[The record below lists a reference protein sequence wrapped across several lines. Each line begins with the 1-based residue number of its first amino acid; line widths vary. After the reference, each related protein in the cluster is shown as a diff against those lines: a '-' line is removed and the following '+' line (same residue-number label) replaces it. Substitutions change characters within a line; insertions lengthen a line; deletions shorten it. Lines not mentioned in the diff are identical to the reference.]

1 MTGIDGYNWGS
12 VGWTNPIPG
21 DPDVVRGIGGQF
33 ADLADNANQQSSLL
47 SSVGS
52 DASGVWKGGA
62 ADAFH
67 PTVAKLP
74 GQLDKLV
81 TSYRDAGNALKEG
94 PKKKKRRGRKLL
106 LVVVTAGV
114 ALAVSEGLRNK
125 LLDALF
131 GKEEEFEYTSTTSPP
146 TPAPSPA

>member
-12 VGWTNPIPG
+12 VGWSNPIPG

-33 ADLADNANQQSSLL
+33 ADLADEASQQNSLL
-47 SSVGS
+47 QSVGS

-81 TSYRDAGNALKEG
+81 TSYREAGNALNTFW
-94 PKKKKRRGRKLL
+94 PKHRAAQQLA
-106 LVVVTAGV
+106 VQ
-114 ALAVSEGLRNK
+114 ALAKAQAAQSAITH
-125 LLDALF
+125 D
-131 GKEEEFEYTSTTSPP
+131 
-146 TPAPSPA
+146 